1 MARILII
8 DDNETFRALLLEM
21 LTEAGHTAVAASNGF
36 DALAN
41 CRISP
46 PDLILT
52 DIMMPYDGLT
62 TIRILR
68 REFPKL
74 GIIAMSGGG
83 VFRLD
88 YAHILGAH
96 RMLTKPFTGEQL
108 TKAIAEVLSEH
119 PIPKP
124 KV

>member
-1 MARILII
+1 VASLLII
-8 DDNETFRALLLEM
+8 DADESFRALLLEM
-21 LTEAGHTAVAASNGF
+21 LAEAGHTAVAASNGF
-36 DALAN
+36 DALAL
-41 CRISP
+41 CRASP

-52 DIMMPYDGLT
+52 DLMMPYDGLS

-88 YAHILGAH
+88 FAHILGAH
-96 RMLTKPFTGEQL
+96 KMLTKPFTVEQL
-108 TKAIAEVLSEH
+108 TTAIAEVLSAYSV
-119 PIPKP
+119 PKN